1 MRRQNSSCDQ
11 CRKGKR
17 ACDAGAVKD
26 LQLCLDAELQ
36 WEVGRSFI
44 DVPVVLWSRVTNH
57 AKLDWKDVLGPC
69 SNCRKTKK
77 SCTFDWV
84 RSQQLQIRE
93 RRQSFASETHPTPSR
108 KRIKSTHDHAALSSE
123 GILGWDINYDGSFQT
138 FTSDAANLLNDPG
151 LLALSEPV
159 FEPSSYGN
167 FTLSPINDTASNE
180 SFAEDLSL
188 IWPASESTSSL
199 SCTSDALPEWDD
211 FTTNPLSHVPHPTTT
226 HHQAA
231 ARAAEKSRKRP
242 AGQRRRSQKLGMM
255 SEFSP
260 TQRMMDRTNG
270 GLLTDN
276 LMRLYHD
283 VMEGALACWLTEQ
296 NCPYLGLSSSS
307 EDGAS
312 DMSLGFPNR
321 IYRRVIRLDRSLGA
335 LGIKPLA
342 PSEDRKAARA
352 LHVSIMAFTA
362 QWAQGSRRSR
372 ARYRSPGDESVLSGM
387 VEEFDEALQVS
398 LWNQARRALDD
409 CAEVDSFKL
418 AFAELV
424 FGLTQKYVA
433 DTEDSGLD
441 TCIDVEGRVFSEQIR
456 RAFDKDHN
464 LYLERAARRLHVL
477 KRRSECY
484 EKRAATTQS
493 DKPGKQRATKA
504 KGSEEKRT
512 MELIFWL
519 AVMFDTLS
527 AAITE
532 RPVTVSDEE
541 SQENGTVDLA
551 EKKGNMENEKPGYRW
566 NDRVIIKRHQKL
578 APLRWPCPE
587 DSISRELRDAAPVK
601 VLLFRKITRLQTL
614 STRGARGPAIEDA
627 IEDALSVYRHWNM
640 TYGPLFQ
647 DCIQHHSSL
656 PSKVQSWYVCLLG
669 HWLLAA
675 MILSDCVALADE
687 QGLGVEAQA
696 QGRTEADL
704 VASLRETSSRMV
716 SDLARVSAPQ
726 ECDVGSFSDLHPAI
740 YEGAVLTE
748 PWTMVLIRSFAM
760 GGTLLLHEAT
770 EFEQSASSVHVAED
784 LFSRC
789 EDCIKALWYLGRKS
803 SLSRQVAGMLA
814 SGLQEERLKLFG
826 FGAHFTQAQRLAMSS
841 QFVVM

>member
-17 ACDAGAVKD
+17 ACDAGAVRD
-26 LQLCLDAELQ
+26 LQLSLDAELQ
-36 WEVGRSFI
+36 WEVGRS
-44 DVPVVLWSRVTNH
+44 P
-57 AKLDWKDVLGPC
+57 
-69 SNCRKTKK
+69 
-77 SCTFDWV
+77 CTFDWV

-138 FTSDAANLLNDPG
+138 FTPDGTNLLNDPG
-151 LLALSEPV
+151 LLKLSEPV
-159 FEPSSYGN
+159 FEPNNCEN
-167 FTLSPINDTASNE
+167 FTLSPTNDTASNE
-180 SFAEDLSL
+180 SFADDLSL
-188 IWPASESTSSL
+188 IWPASESTSIL
-199 SCTSDALPEWDD
+199 SCTSDALPELDD
-211 FTTNPLSHVPHPTTT
+211 FITTNQSSHVPHPTNT
-226 HHQAA
+226 HRQAEA
-231 ARAAEKSRKRP
+231 SSARAAAGKSRKRP
-242 AGQRRRSQKLGMM
+242 AGQRRRSQNLGM

-260 TQRMMDRTNG
+260 TQRMIDRTNG

-296 NCPYLGLSSSS
+296 NCPYLALSSSP

-312 DMSLGFPNR
+312 ETSLGFPNR
-321 IYRRVIRLDRSLGA
+321 IYRRVVRLDRSLGA

-372 ARYRSPGDESVLSGM
+372 ARYRSPSDESALSSLG
-387 VEEFDEALQVS
+387 EELDEALQVS
-398 LWNQARRALDD
+398 FWNQARRALDD
-409 CAEVDSFKL
+409 CAEVDSFKV

-424 FGLTQKYVA
+424 FGLTQKYVP
-433 DTEDSGLD
+433 DTEDSCFD
-441 TCIDVEGRVFSEQIR
+441 ICIDIEGGVFSEQIR
-456 RAFDKDHN
+456 GAFDNDYN

-493 DKPGKQRATKA
+493 DKPGRQIGTKT
-504 KGSEEKRT
+504 KDSEEKRT

-541 SQENGTVDLA
+541 SQEPGTAYPA
-551 EKKGNMENEKPGYRW
+551 EKGSAENEGPGDRW
-566 NDRVIIKRHQKL
+566 NDRVIMKRHQKL

-587 DSISRELRDAAPVK
+587 GSISRELRDAAPVK

-614 STRGARGPAIEDA
+614 SSRGVRGPAIEDA
-627 IEDALSVYRHWNM
+627 IQDALSVYRHWNM

-669 HWLLAA
+669 HWILAA
-675 MILSDCVALADE
+675 MILSDCVAMADE
-687 QGLGVEAQA
+687 QGLGMEAQA
-696 QGRTEADL
+696 QGRAEADL
-704 VASLRETSSRMV
+704 IARLRQTSSRMV

-726 ECDVGSFSDLHPAI
+726 ESNVGSFSDLHPAI

-770 EFEQSASSVHVAED
+770 RSEQSGRPAHVAED

-789 EDCIKALWYLGRKS
+789 EDCVKALWYLGRKS
-803 SLSRQVAGMLA
+803 SLSRQVAGILA
-814 SGLQEERLKLFG
+814 GGLQEERLKMFG
-826 FGAHFTQAQRLAMSS
+826 FGTHFTPAQRSAVSS
-841 QFVVM
+841 QFEVM